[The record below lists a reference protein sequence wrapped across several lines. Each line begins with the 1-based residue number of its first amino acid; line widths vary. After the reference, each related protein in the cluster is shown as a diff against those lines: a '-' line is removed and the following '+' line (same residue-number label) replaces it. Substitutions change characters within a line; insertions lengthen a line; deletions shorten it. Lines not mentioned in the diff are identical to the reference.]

1 MGAFEPNRAAIDS
14 LVFEDFVQQD
24 LHDRAD
30 RVVDVA
36 KATAPVL
43 SGRFQASI
51 HAEDGP
57 AGSVLVVS
65 DLDYSVY
72 VELGTRDTE
81 AHNTIATAL
90 DAARD

>member
-1 MGAFEPNRAAIDS
+1 MGVFKPDQAAIEF
-14 LVFEDFVQQD
+14 LVHEDFVQAD
-24 LHDRAD
+24 LHQRAAQ
-30 RVVDVA
+30 VVDVA
-36 KATAPVL
+36 QTSAPVE
-43 SGRFQASI
+43 SGRFRDSI

-72 VELGTRDTE
+72 VELGTREE
-81 AHNTIATAL
+81 AAHHTIATAL